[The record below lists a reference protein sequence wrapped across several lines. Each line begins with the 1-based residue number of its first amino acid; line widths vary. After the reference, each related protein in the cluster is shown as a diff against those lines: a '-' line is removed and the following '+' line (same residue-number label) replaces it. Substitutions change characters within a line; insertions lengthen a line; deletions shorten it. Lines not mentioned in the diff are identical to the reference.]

1 VPPATGASPASSQ
14 RKYSKLERKIGFS
27 PNSVEST
34 ILAQRP
40 RCPAIAV
47 TLQCTMPKPAV
58 LVIDDEPDL
67 CELLSITLQRMDLSP
82 RTANTV
88 AEARRLLKAER
99 FDLCLTDMQL
109 PDGNGLE
116 LVEWMQQNTPTVPV
130 AVITA
135 HGNMETAV
143 RALKVGAFD
152 FVSKPLDLAGLRK
165 LVATAI
171 KLSNPSDGDTS
182 VFGPRLL
189 GTSTAMHSMR
199 EMIARVA
206 RSQAPVHISGESGT
220 GKELVAKLI
229 HESGPRRDGPFV
241 PVNCGAIPTEL
252 MESEFF
258 GHKRGSFT
266 GAINDKKGLIQSAEG
281 GTLFLDEIADL
292 PLHMQVKLLRV
303 IQEKAVRAVGEQ
315 VEVGIDVRVL
325 SATHKNLADLVTE
338 GKFREDLFY
347 RVNVIELRVPSLRE
361 RPEDVQ
367 ELAEAILRRL
377 GRRMKVTPPALGK
390 DALAALEA
398 YAFPGNVREL
408 ENILERAIT
417 LTTSGEIR
425 ASDIQLRPP
434 PGGVAAATSSSVGA
448 LGDHLEDIERDAIVR
463 ALEQTRFNK
472 TAAAKVLGMSFR
484 ALRYR
489 IKKLGIE

>member
-1 VPPATGASPASSQ
+1 
-14 RKYSKLERKIGFS
+14 
-27 PNSVEST
+27 
-34 ILAQRP
+34 
-40 RCPAIAV
+40 
-47 TLQCTMPKPAV
+47 MPKPTV
-58 LVIDDEPDL
+58 LVVDDEPDL
-67 CELLSITLQRMDLSP
+67 CELLSITLQRMDLQP
-82 RTANTV
+82 RTTGSV
-88 AEARRLLKAER
+88 ASAQRMLKADA

-109 PDGNGLE
+109 PDGDGLE
-116 LVEWMQQNTPTVPV
+116 LVQWMQHFAPNVPV

-135 HGNMETAV
+135 HGNMETAI
-143 RALKVGAFD
+143 RALKLGAFD
-152 FVSKPLDLAGLRK
+152 FVSKPLDLIGLRK

-171 KLSNPSDGDTS
+171 KMSEDANADTS
-182 VFGPRLL
+182 LFGPRLL
-189 GTSTAMHSMR
+189 GTSPSMQHMR

-229 HESGPRRDGPFV
+229 HESGPRRDNPFV
-241 PVNCGAIPTEL
+241 PVNCGAIPNEL
-252 MESEFF
+252 MESELF

-266 GAINDKKGLIQSAEG
+266 GAVSEKLGLIQAAEG

-303 IQEKAVRAVGEQ
+303 IQEKSVRPIGEQ
-315 VEVGIDVRVL
+315 HEVGVDVRIL
-325 SATHKNLADLVTE
+325 SATHKNLAQLVAE

-361 RPEDVQ
+361 RPEDIP
-367 ELAEAILRRL
+367 ELAESVLRRL
-377 GRRMKVTPPALGK
+377 GRRMKVMPATLSNE
-390 DALAALEA
+390 ALRALES

-417 LTTSGEIR
+417 LSTGGEVGID
-425 ASDIQLRPP
+425 DIQLRATPTPP
-434 PGGVAAATSSSVGA
+434 GVAARATGGAA
-448 LGDHLEDIERDAIVR
+448 LGDHLEEIERDAILK
-463 ALEQTRFNK
+463 ALEQTRYNK
-472 TAAAKVLGMSFR
+472 TAAAKVLGVSFR

>member
-1 VPPATGASPASSQ
+1 MV
-14 RKYSKLERKIGFS
+14 
-27 PNSVEST
+27 
-34 ILAQRP
+34 
-40 RCPAIAV
+40 
-47 TLQCTMPKPAV
+47 KPAV
-58 LVIDDEPDL
+58 LVVDDEPDI
-67 CELLSITLQRMDLSP
+67 CELLSITLQRMELSP
-82 RTANTV
+82 RTAGTV
-88 AEARRLLKAER
+88 AAAQRFLKTEQ

-109 PDGNGLE
+109 PDGNGLD
-116 LVEWMQQNTPTVPV
+116 LVKWIQQHSPSVPV

-135 HGNMETAV
+135 HGNMEIAV
-143 RALKVGAFD
+143 RALKLGAFD
-152 FVSKPLDLAGLRK
+152 FVSKPLDLGGLRK
-165 LVATAI
+165 LVAAAI
-171 KLSNPSDGDTS
+171 KLAGTNDADTS
-182 VFGPRLL
+182 GFGPRLL
-189 GTSTAMHSMR
+189 GKSDAMQHMR
-199 EMIARVA
+199 EMIARVS

-229 HESGPRRDGPFV
+229 HESGPRRDDPFV

-252 MESEFF
+252 MESELF

-266 GAINDKKGLIQSAEG
+266 GAVTDKKGLIQSAEG

-303 IQEKAVRAVGEQ
+303 IQEKAVRPIGEQ
-315 VEVGIDVRVL
+315 REVGVDVRVL
-325 SATHKNLADLVTE
+325 SATHRNLSHLVAE

-361 RPEDVQ
+361 RLEDVP

-377 GRRMKVTPPALGK
+377 GRRMKIGPPILTK
-390 DALAALEA
+390 DALAALEI

-417 LTTSGEIR
+417 LSTSGEVT
-425 ASDIQLRPP
+425 SNDIQLRPTP
-434 PGGVAAATSSSVGA
+434 GTPTPSMSIPGGAP
-448 LGDHLEDIERDAIVR
+448 LGDHLDDIERDAILK
-463 ALEQTRFNK
+463 ALEQTRYNK
-472 TAAAKVLGMSFR
+472 TAAAKALGMSFR